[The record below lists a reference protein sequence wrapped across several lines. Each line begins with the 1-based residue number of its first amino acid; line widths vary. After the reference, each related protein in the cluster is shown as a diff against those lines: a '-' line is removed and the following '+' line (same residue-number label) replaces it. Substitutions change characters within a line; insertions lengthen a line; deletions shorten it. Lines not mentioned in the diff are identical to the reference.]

1 MTLRFYPMDH
11 PAPLKFAVIAAQ
23 SGGKR
28 VWCRHRDRTTW
39 EFPGGH
45 HEPGETILE
54 TAARELREETGA
66 LDFTLEPVCVYAV
79 DRDGDESC
87 GMLFRA
93 EVTAFGPL
101 EWEIEEIRLSD
112 DPPGAWTY
120 PEIQPGLLRK
130 LLESEAQDA

>member
-1 MTLRFYPMDH
+1 MTLRFYPLHH
-11 PAPLKFAVIAAQ
+11 PAPLKFAVVAAR
-23 SGGKR
+23 SEGKW

-39 EFPGGH
+39 EFSGGH

-66 LDFTLEPVCVYAV
+66 TDFTLEPVCVYAV
-79 DRDGDESC
+79 EQDGAKTF

-101 EWEIEEIRLSD
+101 EYEIEEIRLSET
-112 DPPGAWTY
+112 PPGAWTY
-120 PEIQPGLLRK
+120 PGIQPGLLQR
-130 LLESEAQDA
+130 LMEGSERC